1 MLWDER
7 ERGCGMRKFNFVKL
21 MQPEANGLNKMM
33 HLWIGNEMGCNEAHY
48 CNMVKL
54 FKEN

>member
-1 MLWDER
+1 METNKCYETR

-33 HLWIGNEMGCNEAHY
+33 HL
-48 CNMVKL
+48 
-54 FKEN
+54 